1 MADPKNQAADPAEA
15 KTADAAAVQG
25 ATPDV
30 KETAATETDVN
41 PVEAKTAD
49 AKETDAKP
57 VEAKT
62 ADAKDAGSKQAGAKK
77 ADAKKAKPDAGYTP
91 RLKADYE
98 ERIAAA
104 MTEKFGYKNKLE
116 VPRLDKVV
124 VNMGVGE
131 ATQDKKK
138 VEQAAAEMELI
149 AGQKPVIAKA
159 KKSIAQFKL
168 REGMPIGC
176 KVTLRRD
183 RMYEFVDRLV
193 TVALPRVRDFRGLN
207 PRSFDGRGNYAMG
220 LKEQIIF
227 PEINYDQIDKVR
239 GMDII
244 ITTTAKTDEE
254 ARELLRLFNFPFP
267 AEAEAQQAA

>member
-1 MADPKNQAADPAEA
+1 MADAKKNQAAYA
-15 KTADAAAVQG
+15 
-25 ATPDV
+25 
-30 KETAATETDVN
+30 
-41 PVEAKTAD
+41 
-49 AKETDAKP
+49 
-57 VEAKT
+57 
-62 ADAKDAGSKQAGAKK
+62 
-77 ADAKKAKPDAGYTP
+77 P
-91 RLKADYE
+91 RLKRDYE
-98 ERIAAA
+98 DRIAAA
-104 MTEKFGYKNKLE
+104 MTERFGYKNRME
-116 VPRLDKVV
+116 VPRLEKIVI
-124 VNMGVGE
+124 NMGVGE

-138 VEQAAAEMELI
+138 VEAAAAEMQAI
-149 AGQKPVIAKA
+149 AGQKPVITKA

-183 RMYEFVDRLV
+183 RMYEFLDRLV
-193 TVALPRVRDFRGLN
+193 TIALPRVRDFRGLN

-267 AEAEAQQAA
+267 AEEQRQAA